1 MLGIVAEKQVLVK
14 NNAANRN
21 DINIDASLFNY
32 DGGIG
37 VENINSTSP
46 NMGTMRIKGGL
57 IENKA
62 QITGYTNGAG
72 YHQVIK
78 FDKRFETST
87 PPYFPATEMYE
98 IVSWFE

>member
-21 DINIDASLFNY
+21 DINIDALLFNY
-32 DGGIG
+32 NGGIG